1 MEITSNKSGT
11 DFMSAPLLYFKKQ
24 NAILYRCDFHAF
36 TVIGVLV
43 HHPVALAAQIEQR
56 KGQIGA
62 IPFQRGR
69 RFVFIVGGNA
79 VAYVARQTV
88 FVKYADRIVFLRRE
102 FDSDPAG
109 MFNRFFQIFLKLMVA
124 YLPVPNFVESEA
136 PVGHFSEEYQTK
148 CPASLY
154 IPDSDN
160 FGSLLGKYLHLK
172 RD

>member
-102 FDSDPAG
+102 FDSHPAG
-109 MFNRFFQIFLKLMVA
+109 MFHRFFQIFFGGIFFKQV
-124 YLPVPNFVESEA
+124 VQFVLYFLVIGGQS
-136 PVGHFSEEYQTK
+136 VFSVFDFE
-148 CPASLY
+148 
-154 IPDSDN
+154 
-160 FGSLLGKYLHLK
+160 
-172 RD
+172 